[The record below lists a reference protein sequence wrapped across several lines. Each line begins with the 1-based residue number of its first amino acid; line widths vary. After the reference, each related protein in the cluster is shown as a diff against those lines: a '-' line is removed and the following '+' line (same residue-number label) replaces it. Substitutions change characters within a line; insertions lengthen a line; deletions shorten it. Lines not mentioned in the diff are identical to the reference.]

1 MGWEGEV
8 SDDGRIKW
16 CRGPHFFRNDGAS
29 GRRGGVWVRDVGR
42 RVGVRGVS
50 DGPRVPL
57 GVCWERRSQPGTC
70 VDGWVPNKCEPR
82 ADDDRH
88 VISGSRLEVPPALFI
103 WRRLMTESTTPRPEA
118 DADASRP
125 GDHGAHHK
133 GRTNP
138 IPETRGLRPHY
149 AAEATRVRSSPI
161 ELSSAVFLVHPT

>member
-1 MGWEGEV
+1 MHQRPRPALLPERWGIGSPRGRVGEG
-8 SDDGRIKW
+8 
-16 CRGPHFFRNDGAS
+16 CGAAGGGS
-29 GRRGGVWVRDVGR
+29 GRLGRSPRTFGSVLGTAVAAGNVRR
-42 RVGVRGVS
+42 RMGA
-50 DGPRVPL
+50 
-57 GVCWERRSQPGTC
+57 ER
-70 VDGWVPNKCEPR
+70 CEPR

-88 VISGSRLEVPPALFI
+88 VSGSRLPRYSVYLEEVDDRVNT
-103 WRRLMTESTTPRPEA
+103 RRAPRLTPRPEA

>member
-1 MGWEGEV
+1 MG
-8 SDDGRIKW
+8 GR
-16 CRGPHFFRNDGAS
+16 
-29 GRRGGVWVRDVGR
+29 GR

-70 VDGWVPNKCEPR
+70 VDGWVPNGVSRGLMMIGTSLRKSARGASR
-82 ADDDRH
+82 A
-88 VISGSRLEVPPALFI
+88 IYLEEVV
-103 WRRLMTESTTPRPEA
+103 TESTHARRAPRLTPRPEA

-133 GRTNP
+133 GRPNP

>member
-1 MGWEGEV
+1 MW
-8 SDDGRIKW
+8 GR
-16 CRGPHFFRNDGAS
+16 
-29 GRRGGVWVRDVGR
+29 GR

-70 VDGWVPNKCEPR
+70 VDGWVPNGVSRGLMMIGTLAEVDSR
-82 ADDDRH
+82 A
-88 VISGSRLEVPPALFI
+88 IQFI
-103 WRRLMTESTTPRPEA
+103 WRRLMTESTHARRAPQMTPRPEA